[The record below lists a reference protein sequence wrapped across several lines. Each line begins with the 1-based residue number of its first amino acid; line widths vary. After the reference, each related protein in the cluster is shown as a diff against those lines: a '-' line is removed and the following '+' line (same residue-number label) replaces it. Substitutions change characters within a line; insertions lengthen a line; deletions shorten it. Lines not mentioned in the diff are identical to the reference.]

1 MDFHKLDLNLLRV
14 LAVLLEEKNTYRA
27 AERLNTTQPTISRN
41 LARLREAFGDPL
53 FIRHKRGLKLS
64 GRAEQLEKSLPSM
77 LSQLQQTIEGDDFAP
92 EKLSGLFRIAMNGYL
107 IEVYGTQIYQALAQA
122 CPNIELEML
131 AYSSKTHEHLLSD
144 YIELGITYH
153 LSTVSK
159 ALYQK
164 VVGANEFGLIAR
176 HGVFTDHPVLSLDD
190 FKKHVFCGLIIPG
203 ITERAMLLRD
213 IVGPEFRVAF
223 RSQQLNPLL
232 DVLKTSDY
240 VLAVPELLALK
251 LDPSIFQ
258 FVPVDS
264 RMVAAY
270 ANVALIYNSRHA
282 YSDKYRWL
290 EQVVLSVMAD
300 GDAALQQWRTE
311 K

>member
-14 LAVLLEEKNTYRA
+14 LAVLLEEKNTYKT

-64 GRAEQLEKSLPSM
+64 GRAEQLEKALPSM
-77 LSQLQQTIEGDDFAP
+77 LSQLQLTIEGEVFVP

-107 IEVYGTQIYQALAQA
+107 IEVYGAQIYQALAQV
-122 CPNIELEML
+122 CPNIELEIL
-131 AYSSKTHEHLLSD
+131 SYSSKTHEHLLSD
-144 YIELGITYH
+144 YIQLGITYH
-153 LSTVSK
+153 LSTASK

-176 HGVFTDHPVLSLDD
+176 KGLLPEGEVLPLAD
-190 FKKHVFCGLIIPG
+190 FKKYVFCGLIIPG
-203 ITERAMLLRD
+203 MNERAMLLRD
-213 IVGPEFRVAF
+213 LVGPEFRVAF

-240 VLAVPELLALK
+240 LFALPELLTLK
-251 LDPSIFQ
+251 LDLSAFQ
-258 FVPVDS
+258 FIPVEPGTVS
-264 RMVAAY
+264 AH

-282 YSDKYRWL
+282 YSDKYLWL
-290 EQVVLSVMAD
+290 EQLVLSVMAD
-300 GDAALQQWRTE
+300 SDAALQQWQAER
-311 K
+311 